1 MTVRQQRELHV
12 WCSSSEALLAR
23 GIVIVVGRPKR
34 KRFRRMPVKQEFGNR
49 NLDRRQLLATKCG
62 SRRVCDWVI
71 SWTTV
76 GNLKEDE
83 KCKRAAK
90 V

>member
-1 MTVRQQRELHV
+1 MTVRQQRELDV

-49 NLDRRQLLATKCG
+49 NLDRR
-62 SRRVCDWVI
+62 
-71 SWTTV
+71 
-76 GNLKEDE
+76 
-83 KCKRAAK
+83 
-90 V
+90 